1 MFDRD
6 NAIEDVDDGDDS
18 GTHLKEGASLGGRH
32 AAANSGKERDCRL

>member
-6 NAIEDVDDGDDS
+6 NAIKDFDDGDDS